1 LIRLALVDLA
11 LGGSCAAQGANE
23 AARADVCSATP
34 MLWPHAIDPSLMQ
47 PLLASAASECG
58 GLGTYA
64 WAFGQGVLVDL
75 TPCVY
80 PLIPVTVAVFGAKGV
95 SKARALFLA
104 TAYVLGMAV
113 LYTSLGVAVALAAGG
128 VGFGTWLANPWVVVP
143 LVLVLLALAASMFG
157 AFDLQL
163 PSSLETKLSNVG
175 GAGPFGAF
183 LMGLVSGLVSAPCTG
198 PVLLNLL
205 AFIAVSADG
214 PGGVVYGGS
223 LLFTYAL
230 GMGTLFFAVALGASL
245 FRPGPWMDHI
255 KSVFGIALIVMAFYF
270 LRPLSPALTNFVIDP
285 RWGLGLGVGLLVLG
299 LAGGAVH
306 RSFHGPLSE
315 KLIKGVA
322 VTVASFGAILALNNI
337 LYVELS
343 ADWRK
348 VETLAELEQAIVEAE
363 RSGKPLLIDF
373 GASWCNP
380 CHELEAKTFSAPQVE
395 DALAKYE
402 LVKID
407 VSDPSDEQVAM
418 QAALHAA
425 ELPSVVVYSPG
436 SGLVDH
442 LDDLRAGRPL
452 PQPAVH
458 ITSFVEPEAFLERLA
473 GTGHDAPVSICRRG

>member
-1 LIRLALVDLA
+1 MLSHA
-11 LGGSCAAQGANE
+11 
-23 AARADVCSATP
+23 
-34 MLWPHAIDPSLMQ
+34 MLWQSAIDSTLR
-47 PLLASAASECG
+47 PLLANAASECG
-58 GLGTYA
+58 GIGTYA

-95 SKARALFLA
+95 SKGRALFLA
-104 TAYVLGMAV
+104 ASYVLGMAV
-113 LYTSLGVAVALAAGG
+113 LYTSLGVGVALAAGG
-128 VGFGTWLANPWVVVP
+128 VGFGTWLANPWVVGP
-143 LVLVLLALAASMFG
+143 LVLILLALAASMFG

-163 PSSLETKLSNVG
+163 PTSLETKLSNVG

-205 AFIAVSADG
+205 AFIAVSADR
-214 PGGVVYGGS
+214 PGGVLYGGS

-245 FRPGPWMDHI
+245 FRPGPWMDHV

-270 LRPLSPALTNFVIDP
+270 MRPLSPALSGFVINP
-285 RWGLGLGVGLLVLG
+285 SWGLWLGIGLVAVGV
-299 LAGGAVH
+299 AAGAVH

-315 KLIKGVA
+315 KLLKGAA
-322 VTVASFGAILALNNI
+322 VSVASFGAIVALNNI

-348 VETLAELEQAIVEAE
+348 VETIAELEAAIERAE
-363 RSGKPLLIDF
+363 QSGKPLLVDF

-380 CHELEAKTFSAPQVE
+380 CHELESKTFSNPEVE
-395 DALAKYE
+395 DELAKYE

-407 VSDPSDEQVAM
+407 VSDPSDEQAAM
-418 QAALHAA
+418 QRAFHAL
-425 ELPSVVVYSPG
+425 ELPSVVVYTPD
-436 SGLVDH
+436 SGLAERIE
-442 LDDLRAGRPL
+442 DLRAGQQL
-452 PQPAVH
+452 PKPAVH
-458 ITSFVEPEAFLERLA
+458 ITTFVEPDVFLERLA
-473 GTGHDAPVSICRRG
+473 GTSVDTSMAICRRS